1 MGSLFGSK
9 TTAVSD
15 PTAVEAFNLAKPYYQ
30 QGLSGLSGLAKQVGQ
45 NPAYTGERVADLN
58 PFQTSAADSLGGFS
72 GNTAGYANTFMN
84 AGLGNLGAASG
95 IGANAQ
101 DIYGRSTMD
110 PTQMIIQQA
119 GQYAD
124 NPYVTGMI
132 DAANRDTVRALTEQ
146 QLPSLMR
153 GMTGTGNLNSSA
165 GMKEGQILTRGAQ
178 DRMADMASNIRG
190 QFFGTGLNMAQNQY
204 NQNLQNMM
212 SANQNLLQAG
222 QFGGQALS
230 GGQDFA
236 QTAFGQG
243 QLAGGLYQ
251 GQNQAEL
258 DANRAFFDESIQN
271 PLSVYSAL
279 VGNAAQTKTQG
290 TAGVA
295 TQPSLASQLGS
306 LALGAVGAYRA
317 FK

>member
-1 MGSLFGSK
+1 MK
-9 TTAVSD
+9 
-15 PTAVEAFNLAKPYYQ
+15 
-30 QGLSGLSGLAKQVGQ
+30 QG
-45 NPAYTGERVADLN
+45 E
-58 PFQTSAADSLGGFS
+58 
-72 GNTAGYANTFMN
+72 
-84 AGLGNLGAASG
+84 
-95 IGANAQ
+95 
-101 DIYGRSTMD
+101 
-110 PTQMIIQQA
+110 
-119 GQYAD
+119 
-124 NPYVTGMI
+124 
-132 DAANRDTVRALTEQ
+132 
-146 QLPSLMR
+146 
-153 GMTGTGNLNSSA
+153 
-165 GMKEGQILTRGAQ
+165 ILTRGAQ

-212 SANQNLLQAG
+212 NANQNLLQAG

-251 GQNQAEL
+251 GQDQAQL

-279 VGNAAQTKTQG
+279 VGNAAQTKTNAS
-290 TAGVA
+290 AGVS

-306 LALGAVGAYRA
+306 LALGAASAYKSFSDIRMKENIERIGSMPSGLPVYAFDYKPEFKDMAGHGRFVGVMAQEAQKA
-317 FK
+317 FPESVTTEANGYYAVDYAKIQ